1 MDNILIN
8 SIIAGFGI
16 SIIAAILGCFVIWRK
31 MAYFG
36 DSLAHST
43 LLGIAFGILIGISS
57 NITIIGV
64 AIAFAILLTYL
75 QNKNI
80 LSTDALLG
88 ILAHSSLALGILI
101 ISILEKQDHIEHEH
115 NHIDVHSLL
124 VGDISSITMHQNIF
138 IYLVLFT
145 VLILTYFN
153 WSKLLF
159 ITIDK
164 DLAKANGINSFKT
177 QLIFMLMMVLV
188 VASAVKIIGVLLIS
202 SLLIIPAA
210 TARQIAKS
218 PPQMIFLAIIF
229 AVFSTILGIFLANI
243 FQLPSGPSVVAVA
256 TFIFIGNIFL
266 SSLTKS

>member
-1 MDNILIN
+1 MFCLKDKNFVLILNKKLFKYFLRKELNPFIFFLKTLELAKSNLTISLIN

-188 VASAVKIIGVLLIS
+188 VASAVKIIGVLLPKN
-202 SLLIIPAA
+202 LLK
-210 TARQIAKS
+210 IA
-218 PPQMIFLAIIF
+218 IF
-229 AVFSTILGIFLANI
+229 GRC
-243 FQLPSGPSVVAVA
+243 
-256 TFIFIGNIFL
+256 
-266 SSLTKS
+266 